1 MAAPVLAIR
10 DAVLFP
16 GAYLRVSVGR
26 ESSLRLVQ
34 ETLWKSFHASLEAAA
49 IAPVHVGVFT
59 EHADTLGATGTLARV
74 VQLQRARTFR
84 KNAHE
89 YEYSMLLHGLSR
101 IRIAETHQTAPF
113 ILATLD
119 KVDDTYDTNGDVRP
133 LRDLIK
139 HVTATFAVSKRMQ
152 LPRLSDDDD
161 RALAKISAWIDMLSA
176 HVQGSLQQ
184 KQALLDEADIGTRLD
199 LLVAMAQGANSNSRA
214 LTLFRKTPAS
224 PTSLTNAR
232 EDNNHSGNDEDG
244 DEMDGLAKK
253 LAALDASL
261 APATA
266 KVLSRELARLKRMS
280 PQQPEYHVIQN
291 YLEFMLDLPWTSPP
305 PPALDMATVQAT
317 LDADHYGM
325 TKAKTRLVEFMA
337 VRQLQDAGKGLIL
350 CLVGPPGVGKTS
362 LAQSMATATG
372 RPLARLA
379 LGGVADETEVRG
391 HRKTYVGA
399 MPGSLLSALRRAQS
413 AHALVVLDEIDK
425 LSSRTASTSSVS
437 HALLEVLD
445 PHQNHAFTD
454 HYANVPFDLS
464 RILFVATANSVET
477 IPRPLL
483 DRMEVLH
490 LDGYTLEEKVAIAT
504 TYIWPRQ
511 LTQHGLTD
519 KAFALDDDVL
529 SFVIQSHTREAGVR
543 DLERKMGAIC
553 RHLAVL
559 VVQQQPLPSSLSID
573 FVSGI
578 LGPDTVHDEVALR
591 TGVHGVATGL
601 AWTPSGGAI
610 LFVEAT
616 ALPRTSSSSSASSIG
631 LQLTGALGDV
641 MKESAQL
648 ALTWLRVYLESSTA
662 LRSIGEFHIHFPHG
676 ATPKDGPS
684 AGIAIVSALVSVVTK
699 RLVPVDMAMT
709 GEITL
714 RGVVLPVGGVPQKLQ
729 AAKRAG
735 IARVLLPAA
744 NRADG
749 DEWGPKLGLAIT
761 YVSDLDDVLAT
772 VFGLPRATALSSRL

>member
-1 MAAPVLAIR
+1 MASPVLAIR

-49 IAPVHVGVFT
+49 IAPVHLGVFT
-59 EHADTLGATGTLARV
+59 EHDDALGVTGTLARV

-84 KNAHE
+84 KNVHE
-89 YEYSMLLHGLSR
+89 YEYSMLLHGLARVS
-101 IRIAETHQTAPF
+101 ITETHQTTPF
-113 ILATLD
+113 ILASLD
-119 KVDDTYDTNGDVRP
+119 KVDDTYDTNGDARP
-133 LRDLIK
+133 LRDLVK
-139 HVTATFAVSKRMQ
+139 HVTAAFAVSKRMQ
-152 LPRLSDDDD
+152 LPRLSDDDDD

-176 HVQGSLQQ
+176 HLQGSLQQ
-184 KQALLDEADIGTRLD
+184 SKRFSTQPI
-199 LLVAMAQGANSNSRA
+199 RA
-214 LTLFRKTPAS
+214 LTLSRKQPTTPAS
-224 PTSLTNAR
+224 LSKSYKEN
-232 EDNNHSGNDEDG
+232 SFNDDDG
-244 DEMDGLAKK
+244 DEMEGLAKK

-399 MPGSLLSALRRAQS
+399 MPGSVLSALRRAQS

-425 LSSRTASTSSVS
+425 LSSRNASASSVS

-464 RILFVATANSVET
+464 RVLFVATANSVET

-490 LDGYTLEEKVAIAT
+490 LDGYTLEEKMAIAN

-511 LTQHGLTD
+511 LAQHGLAD
-519 KAFALDDDVL
+519 KSVVLDDDVL
-529 SFVIQSHTREAGVR
+529 PFVIQSHTREAGVR

-553 RHLAVL
+553 RHVAVR
-559 VVQQQPLPSSLSID
+559 VVQQQPLPSSLSVD
-573 FVSGI
+573 FVSTI

-616 ALPRTSSSSSASSIG
+616 ALPRSSSASSSSSTIG

-648 ALTWLRVYLESSTA
+648 ALTWLRVYLEESST
-662 LRSIGEFHIHFPHG
+662 LLSHIGEFHIHFPHG

-761 YVSDLDDVLAT
+761 YVSDLNDVLAT
-772 VFGLPRATALSSRL
+772 VFGLPRGTAWTSRL